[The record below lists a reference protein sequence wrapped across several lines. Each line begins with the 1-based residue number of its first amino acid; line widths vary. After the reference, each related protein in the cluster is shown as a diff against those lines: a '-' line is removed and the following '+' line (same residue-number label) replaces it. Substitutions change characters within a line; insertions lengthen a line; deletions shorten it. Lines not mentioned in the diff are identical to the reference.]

1 MNYILLIVKS
11 KFKYKGMLIIKEII
25 ETDKAIDFDIDG
37 ESLEAAKTKNAPTM
51 GNQIIKERI
60 GKL

>member
-1 MNYILLIVKS
+1 
-11 KFKYKGMLIIKEII
+11 MLIIKEII

-37 ESLEAAKTKNAPTM
+37 ASLEAAKTKNAPTM